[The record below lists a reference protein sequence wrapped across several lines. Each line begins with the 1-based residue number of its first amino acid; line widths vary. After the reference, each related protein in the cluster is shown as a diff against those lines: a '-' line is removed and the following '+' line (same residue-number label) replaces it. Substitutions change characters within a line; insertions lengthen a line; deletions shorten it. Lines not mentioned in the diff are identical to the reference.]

1 MTRGSTDRPEVA
13 GLIYGCAA
21 YGAWGLLPI
30 FWKAGA
36 HIPTHEILAHRM
48 LWSAITIGVVISF
61 QRRWSTLGP
70 VLRSRRS
77 LALLSVSTTV
87 IAGNWLLYIWAVNA
101 GFVLETSLGYFINPL
116 LSVVLGIVFLKE
128 SLRRLQWLA
137 VGLATVGVLF
147 MTLSYGQ
154 LPWIALGLAA
164 SFGTYGLVRKIAP
177 VGAQLGLALE
187 SFTLALPSLA
197 FLAYLEQQQTGAWGI
212 GGPSNWMYLAA
223 TGPFT
228 FLPLLW
234 FNEGAKRLR
243 LSTIGI
249 LQYIAPT
256 IQLLLAVFL
265 YGEPFTGIHLVT
277 FGLIWTALAVFTLEG
292 VWQERRVRRGG

>member
-1 MTRGSTDRPEVA
+1 M
-13 GLIYGCAA
+13 
-21 YGAWGLLPI
+21 
-30 FWKAGA
+30 
-36 HIPTHEILAHRM
+36 
-48 LWSAITIGVVISF
+48 
-61 QRRWSTLGP
+61 
-70 VLRSRRS
+70 
-77 LALLSVSTTV
+77 
-87 IAGNWLLYIWAVNA
+87 
-101 GFVLETSLGYFINPL
+101 
-116 LSVVLGIVFLKE
+116 GIVFLKE

-137 VGLATVGVLF
+137 VGLAAAGVLF

-177 VGAQLGLALE
+177 VGALLGLALE
-187 SFTLALPSLA
+187 SFSLALPSLA
-197 FLAYLEQQQTGAWGI
+197 FLAYLELQQTGAWGS
-212 GGPSNWMYLAA
+212 GGPGGWIYLAA

-243 LSTIGI
+243 LSTIGL

-256 IQLLLAVFL
+256 IQLLLAVFV

-277 FGLIWTALAVFTLEG
+277 FSLIWTALAIFTVEG
-292 VWQERRVRRGG
+292 VWQERRMRRRG